1 MAKLYLCVFVTNC
14 KGERSFLKLKL
25 ILNYLRNLM
34 GQKRLAPLAVLLLE
48 ITFTIFSV
56 WDKFLIIKILEI
68 AKQLLT
74 NFYP

>member
-1 MAKLYLCVFVTNC
+1 
-14 KGERSFLKLKL
+14 
-25 ILNYLRNLM
+25 M

-74 NFYP
+74 NF